1 MTNDE
6 RIKLACS
13 ELTNLTSALLKQSME
28 SMIEMVMKSQEND
41 TEKAPEKNNPENAT
55 EENNQVWQE
64 GYYLDDYD
72 FDDYNESY
80 ESLTS
85 YDDED
90 EEQLVRQAV
99 NRCRGNV
106 SAAAKMLNISR
117 PTLYAKM
124 KKYGL

>member
-1 MTNDE
+1 M
-6 RIKLACS
+6 S
-13 ELTNLTSALLKQSME
+13 EGTMLTASDLQLNVAQH
-28 SMIEMVMKSQEND
+28 
-41 TEKAPEKNNPENAT
+41 T
-55 EENNQVWQE
+55 EEIR
-64 GYYLDDYD
+64 
-72 FDDYNESY
+72 
-80 ESLTS
+80 LTGR